1 MEKELDL
8 SLPEWVFLDG
18 NSHLGNL
25 LEGRDILQH
34 IQSYTI
40 LELFMLDE
48 DTIVSNPPVKVK
60 EFNYTNVFGENEK
73 HLIALHFSLAD
84 DNEIDR
90 IMDEAI
96 EFYRKFVDWEDQSL
110 IIEETSKDNWP
121 ATKMGDAQI
130 VFQ

>member
-40 LELFMLDE
+40 FELFMLDE

-110 IIEETSKDNWP
+110 IIEETSKDN
-121 ATKMGDAQI
+121 
-130 VFQ
+130 